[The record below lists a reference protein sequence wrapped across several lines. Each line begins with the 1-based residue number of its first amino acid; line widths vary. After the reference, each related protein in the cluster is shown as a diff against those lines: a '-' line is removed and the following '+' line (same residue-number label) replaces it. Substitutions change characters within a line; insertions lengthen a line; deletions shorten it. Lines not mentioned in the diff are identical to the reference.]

1 MSQNPVIVIP
11 GITGTSLADYY
22 PISVEEVWTAVL
34 RKEYER
40 ITLHPDDLRYE
51 AREPARVL
59 ATNPFPLA
67 YGDLVEALR
76 YDLTKT
82 PEKPTPVF
90 AFGYDWRKDN
100 FQTAEQ
106 LGLFIDE
113 VLARTNLLPHYKKDS
128 ANQVDL
134 VAHSMGGLVL
144 TIYLHQCQTQKI
156 PTKVGKVVTVATPF
170 RGSIDAIRKVT
181 TGMGELT
188 GPLPRD
194 RERETARMM
203 PSLYQLLPNFENAVT
218 GKNDESIDLFEADN
232 WQQSILDT
240 MGSFI
245 RRIGADIE
253 AKDLLKNFLTNAKEL
268 AQTANGL
275 DLNNS
280 ELISGGRSG
289 WLAIVGL
296 GAKTSL
302 NAKIEF
308 KKNQPVFVLP
318 DPNDQGANS
327 EDTGDG
333 IVPFLGAC
341 PGFLPREQLVG
352 VTPDDLSIWE
362 IQDKTMLATAGFH
375 ATLPNVNLV
384 QRLIIRH
391 LSNTFRGETWGRPV
405 PGVTETDWPNWLQK
419 KNTP

>member
-11 GITGTSLADYY
+11 GITGSSLADYY

-40 ITLHPDDLRYE
+40 ITLHPDNLRYE

-59 ATNPFPLA
+59 VTNPFPLA

-106 LGLFIDE
+106 LGLFVDE
-113 VLARTNLLPHYKKDS
+113 VLARTNLLPHYKEDP
-128 ANQVDL
+128 ANRVDL

-144 TIYLHQCQTQKI
+144 AIYLHRCQTKSL
-156 PTKVGKVVTVATPF
+156 PSRVGKVVTIATPF

-181 TGMGELT
+181 TGMGQLT
-188 GPLPRD
+188 GSLPRD

-203 PSLYQLLPNFENAVT
+203 PSLYQLLPTFKNAVT
-218 GKNDESIDLFEADN
+218 DKNGETIDLFNVDN

-245 RRIGADIE
+245 RRIGADIN
-253 AKDLLKNFLTNAKEL
+253 ARTLLTNFLVDAIKL
-268 AQTANGL
+268 AETTNGL
-275 DLNNS
+275 DLDNG
-280 ELISGGRSG
+280 ELISGGQSG

-302 NAKIEF
+302 NVRIEF
-308 KKNQPVFVLP
+308 EENQPIFVLP
-318 DPNDQGANS
+318 DPNNQGANS
-327 EDTGDG
+327 EYTGDG
-333 IVPFLGAC
+333 TVPFLGAC
-341 PGFLPREQLVG
+341 PDFLPRERLVG

-384 QRLIIRH
+384 QRLTIRH